1 MAKAKLMEVYNG
13 LPNWAK
19 GVVVVG
25 LLGVTY
31 IVGSQVLSAI
41 RRKKDEKKQLEEIN
55 VASNDLNALSRAGV
69 KPTLSNSAYEAISAA
84 IIDAVNGC
92 GTSMAK
98 ILSQFE
104 KMKNDADVLM
114 LIKVFGLRKK
124 QRCVFSD
131 DPREDF
137 WSSQTPPMSLTAHLQ
152 SDLSVS
158 DINEINKTLSKKG
171 IKYQF

>member
-1 MAKAKLMEVYNG
+1 MANKALQYYNG

-25 LLGVTY
+25 GLAVTY
-31 IVGSQVLSAI
+31 IFASQVVSAI
-41 RRKKDEKKQLEEIN
+41 RRKREEKKQLEEIN
-55 VASNDLNALSRAGV
+55 TASQDLQQLAKMGM
-69 KPTLSNSAYEAISAA
+69 KPTLNNSQLEAISSG

-98 ILSQFE
+98 ILAQLT
-104 KMKNDADVLM
+104 KLNNDADLLS
-114 LIKVFGLRKK
+114 LIKVFALRKK

-131 DPREDF
+131 DPRESF
-137 WSSQTPPMSLTAHLQ
+137 WSALTPAMSLTAHLQ
-152 SDLSVS
+152 SDLSAA
-158 DINEINKTLSKKG
+158 DIKEVNSLLSKKG